1 MSKLAKIAVITALL
15 VAATAHAEMPQRVL
29 IVDTVSFSP
38 ALEKANARQK
48 MMDAVN
54 ATVTQHA
61 WQPVPSADCH
71 NLTCVG
77 PAAAAATANYAL
89 ILTGSFAHGG
99 DEMYAT
105 EVGVSLWHDGGFVA
119 RWTEEDEQAE
129 AAKTPAGVFFACGP
143 PSGTCVAPLMTS
155 KMQQYSARLLE
166 AENAAIKK
174 RVAAAAV
181 AAVTAPVA
189 AAPAIPGTTPA
200 APSPAESG
208 VGRIVGWSLVGVGV
222 AALATGIS
230 FWALDGN
237 SASGSCPSGPPAG
250 CSLVYNT
257 KTMGEIL
264 TAVGAVGVVAG
275 GLLVW
280 RVESDQGT
288 QVAVG
293 LGSLFVGGKF

>member
-1 MSKLAKIAVITALL
+1 MPMFKADKFRMRNPGGGVGEGWALRSGEMSGASLTVCYMHQPRSCIGEGAGVARRRGRGSMSKLAKIAVITSLL

-54 ATVTQHA
+54 ATVAQHA

-77 PAAAAATANYAL
+77 PASAAATANYAL
-89 ILTGSFAHGG
+89 MLTGSFAHGG
-99 DEMYAT
+99 DAMYAT

-166 AENAAIKK
+166 AESAAVQK
-174 RVAAAAV
+174 RVAAAAIT
-181 AAVTAPVA
+181 AVKPSVA
-189 AAPAIPGTTPA
+189 AAPAISGTTPA
-200 APSPAESG
+200 PPATPESG
-208 VGRIVGWSLVGVGV
+208 GGRIVGWSLVGVGV
-222 AALATGIS
+222 A
-230 FWALDGN
+230 
-237 SASGSCPSGPPAG
+237 
-250 CSLVYNT
+250 V
-257 KTMGEIL
+257 
-264 TAVGAVGVVAG
+264 
-275 GLLVW
+275 
-280 RVESDQGT
+280 
-288 QVAVG
+288 
-293 LGSLFVGGKF
+293 

>member
-1 MSKLAKIAVITALL
+1 MSKLAKIAVITSLL

-54 ATVTQHA
+54 ATVAQHA

-89 ILTGSFAHGG
+89 ILTGSYAHGG

-105 EVGVSLWHDGGFVA
+105 EVGVSFWHDGGFVA

-129 AAKTPAGVFFACGP
+129 AAKTPAGVFFPCGP

-166 AENAAIKK
+166 AESAAIKK
-174 RVAAAAV
+174 RAGAAAV
-181 AAVTAPVA
+181 AAVTPSVA
-189 AAPAIPGTTPA
+189 AAPVISGTTAA
-200 APSPAESG
+200 APAPPPPESG

-230 FWALDGN
+230 FWALDGR
-237 SASGSCPSGPPAG
+237 ASSKCGSVDHVCD
-250 CSLVYNT
+250 VYDT
-257 KTMGEIL
+257 RTTGVIL
-264 TAVGAVGVVAG
+264 TAIGAAGVVAG

-280 RVESDQGT
+280 RAESDRGP

-293 LGSLFVGGKF
+293 LGSLLVRGRF